1 MRYHVFGKQS
11 FWRGRLAVNLYR
23 FPTSMNSGRLMAAEN
38 PLDSDSMS
46 LNHNAA
52 QARDR
57 LRQIAVCSL
66 VVGSFMIWGTSRS
79 IRYWWNWE
87 ADDEPQPPH
96 FLADLNH
103 APHFELQLLP
113 GVGPRTAEDI
123 DAYRKNT
130 KSFESPD
137 ELDKVRGFGS
147 KRVDAVRE
155 HLMIQSDNE
164 TLSAERR
171 P

>member
-1 MRYHVFGKQS
+1 MRYHVFGNQS
-11 FWRGRLAVNLYR
+11 FSHGRPAVNLYR
-23 FPTSMNSGRLMAAEN
+23 FPISMNSGRFMASEN

-46 LNHNAA
+46 LNHQAA

-57 LRQIAVCSL
+57 LRQISVCVL
-66 VVGSFMIWGTSRS
+66 VVGSFVIWGTSRC
-79 IRYWWNWE
+79 IRTWWNLDTD
-87 ADDEPQPPH
+87 AVPQPPH
-96 FLADLNH
+96 FVADLNK

-113 GVGPRTAEDI
+113 GVGPRKAEDI

-130 KSFESPD
+130 KTFESPD

-155 HLMIQSDNE
+155 HLMIQSE
-164 TLSAERR
+164 QATLSAERR